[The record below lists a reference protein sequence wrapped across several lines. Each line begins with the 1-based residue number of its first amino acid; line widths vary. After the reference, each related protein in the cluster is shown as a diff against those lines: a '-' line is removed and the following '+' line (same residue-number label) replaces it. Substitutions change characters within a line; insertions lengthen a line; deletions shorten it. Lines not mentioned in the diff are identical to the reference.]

1 MARKTPDDFR
11 KQINEVWKQA
21 INQLED
27 VKDVV
32 LKSGDRMEAEVERLR
47 LERDKLLKKLGE
59 QTHKLANQ
67 GKLPMPGVVK
77 QTVDRLNEVIDKMV
91 KSRKKKTKKRK
102 TSKKKKKTTKKKAK
116 KKVTKKKTTKKT
128 KRAAK

>member
-1 MARKTPDDFR
+1 MATKKSEDFR

-27 VKDVV
+27 VKEAV
-32 LKSGDRMEAEVERLR
+32 LKSGDRVEAEVERLR

-59 QTHKLANQ
+59 QTYKLANQ
-67 GKLPMPGVVK
+67 GKLPMPGIVK

-91 KSRKKKTKKRK
+91 KSGRKKKTKRGKKKKTKKKARK
-102 TSKKKKKTTKKKAK
+102 KVTKKKKTTKKA
-116 KKVTKKKTTKKT
+116 
-128 KRAAK
+128 